1 MLKIISL
8 RIKNKLE
15 EEINIAQ
22 AGFRR
27 GRGTREQIL
36 NMRIIIEKC
45 REYNIDL
52 FACFI
57 DYSKAF
63 DCVQHQMLWNIMT
76 EMGFPSHLIHLI
88 KMLYKEQQAA
98 VQIESGKSD
107 WFGIAQGVRQGCI
120 LSPHLFNIYTE
131 NIMRNIKE
139 AAEEQQYDA
148 LVIGGQEIPELR
160 YADDTVLLSTSQN
173 GIEKLI
179 ISVQNKSENQNL
191 YLNATKTKIF
201 ATDKTETINDIC

>member
-1 MLKIISL
+1 
-8 RIKNKLE
+8 

-63 DCVQHQMLWNIMT
+63 DCVQNQMLWNIMT
-76 EMGFPSHLIHLI
+76 EMRFPSHLIHLI

-107 WFGIAQGVRQGCI
+107 WFGIGQRVQPPVWIPGPCKGEQRIGPLCPSMHVVRG
-120 LSPHLFNIYTE
+120 
-131 NIMRNIKE
+131 
-139 AAEEQQYDA
+139 
-148 LVIGGQEIPELR
+148 
-160 YADDTVLLSTSQN
+160 
-173 GIEKLI
+173 
-179 ISVQNKSENQNL
+179 
-191 YLNATKTKIF
+191 
-201 ATDKTETINDIC
+201 